1 MGEDEAAR
9 VIQAGFKNALKRRN
23 TGSSLDT
30 VVPNGNGNTA
40 AGEFVVRNY
49 SFRVVFHHC
58 TVVSERGGR
67 KVILFLQIFSDHEM

>member
-40 AGEFVVRNY
+40 AGEFVVRHY
-49 SFRVVFHHC
+49 SFRVMFHLWHY
-58 TVVSERGGR
+58 
-67 KVILFLQIFSDHEM
+67 